1 MKYEEKVKETY
12 SSLRDFQ
19 KVTVDYLVQRMFDEG
34 QGRMLVADE
43 VGLGKTWIAKGVI
56 AQAYARWCKM
66 ANKKSKHF
74 NVYYICSNQQLFTQN
89 LDKVNFTGE
98 KCCIANDINRISM
111 LALKPLHENE
121 PVQIYALTPDT
132 SFSNKS
138 KQGIKEERYILYAI
152 LQQTN
157 EFNKVHLSN
166 LLRGNG
172 VQKQN
177 WNPESEKA
185 RYLQRVKNNVTEA
198 YIKAL
203 KTNHIQRENLPTAF
217 ETYNLPEKITTWE
230 MLKSVVEVFDRRKA
244 YAAIYN
250 EIIGCMRKEMADVCL
265 KHMDAD
271 LFVMD
276 EFQRYSQLIDN
287 KCQSEQDTIAQKIFG
302 QSKVKVLML
311 SATPFKAY
319 TNQYDEQLGEQ
330 HYKEFKR
337 VLEFLYEGRPIN
349 WQHLEENRARLY
361 SQMLLLNNA
370 DDKETLLN
378 EIQLLKKEVEDVY
391 SRVIVRT
398 EKLIASN
405 DPNAMIVESN
415 KQPLNI
421 TKQEVAYF
429 VHLDKV
435 FKTIYEKQGEHAP
448 SPVNYAKSAPYA
460 MSFLREYKVGEK
472 AQHNNVTMRKDAFV
486 DLNEVNKYNFPRD
499 GHWPHEKLRLLMKN
513 MKQESKLLW
522 CPPSLPYYPCEG
534 AYKGQEQFTKTLVFS
549 AWKLVPKMIATLVSY
564 EAERQTIGKLNHIE
578 GVKYFADKRVASQG
592 DKARKPTRRLVPSKK
607 GPMTTLLVAY
617 PCITLAKKLNPAQ
630 FIQSGKTLKEI
641 VERESLQWENEI
653 KAFCNKE
660 GKVYNHEDSDISWA
674 YPMICDSNLE
684 GRWKQKTL
692 WKIDDQDKNSALVT
706 HNIPRLKNILT
717 KKEEEINIP
726 KNPTK
731 KELYQLSRLMA
742 TMSIGSPGVCA
753 YRSLCQYYPDDD
765 NTFSCAF
772 KIGCAFIDLFNKPE
786 STAIV
791 ELLYAKQKSMEY
803 WQKVIQYCA
812 DGNLQ
817 AVLDEYVF
825 MLYSNYTDIQKL
837 TKKLC
842 SALTI
847 RTSTFKVDDAQ
858 SFGKKENNENEIR
871 YSMRSHFAAPFGVNP
886 ESSQG
891 SEERA
896 TGIREAFNSPFKP
909 FVLATTSIGQE
920 GLDFHWYCRKVMHWN
935 LPNNPIDF
943 EQREGRVN
951 RYRGKVVRQRVA
963 EKYHADVANTNKLWD
978 TLFELAEKDKADA
991 KFPCDLVPNWHFES
1005 KGVSIERVVPLYKFS
1020 QDIQRYEKM
1029 LHVLGLYRLTF
1040 GQPRQEELVEALN
1053 CEISAE
1059 ELDKL
1064 LIDLCPMR
1072 RAEGKTKNKPK
1083 A

>member
-1 MKYEEKVKETY
+1 
-12 SSLRDFQ
+12 
-19 KVTVDYLVQRMFDEG
+19 
-34 QGRMLVADE
+34 
-43 VGLGKTWIAKGVI
+43 
-56 AQAYARWCKM
+56 
-66 ANKKSKHF
+66 
-74 NVYYICSNQQLFTQN
+74 
-89 LDKVNFTGE
+89 
-98 KCCIANDINRISM
+98 
-111 LALKPLHENE
+111 
-121 PVQIYALTPDT
+121 
-132 SFSNKS
+132 
-138 KQGIKEERYILYAI
+138 
-152 LQQTN
+152 
-157 EFNKVHLSN
+157 
-166 LLRGNG
+166 
-172 VQKQN
+172 
-177 WNPESEKA
+177 
-185 RYLQRVKNNVTEA
+185 
-198 YIKAL
+198 
-203 KTNHIQRENLPTAF
+203 
-217 ETYNLPEKITTWE
+217 
-230 MLKSVVEVFDRRKA
+230 
-244 YAAIYN
+244 
-250 EIIGCMRKEMADVCL
+250 
-265 KHMDAD
+265 
-271 LFVMD
+271 
-276 EFQRYSQLIDN
+276 
-287 KCQSEQDTIAQKIFG
+287 
-302 QSKVKVLML
+302 
-311 SATPFKAY
+311 
-319 TNQYDEQLGEQ
+319 
-330 HYKEFKR
+330 
-337 VLEFLYEGRPIN
+337 
-349 WQHLEENRARLY
+349 
-361 SQMLLLNNA
+361 MLLLNKA

-378 EIQLLKKEVEDVY
+378 EIQSLKKEVEDVY

-405 DPNAMIVESN
+405 DPNAMIVEPN

-534 AYKGQEQFTKTLVFS
+534 AFKGQEQFTKTLVFS

-564 EAERQTIGKLNHIE
+564 EAERQTLGKLNHIK
-578 GVKYFADKRVASQG
+578 GVKYFADKRVASLG
-592 DKARKPTRRLVPSKK
+592 DKARKPTRRLVPSKE
-607 GPMTTLLVAY
+607 GPMTTLLLAY

-630 FIQSGKTLKEI
+630 FIQSSKTLKQI
-641 VERESLQWENEI
+641 VEQETQEWETQI

-660 GKVYNHEDSDISWA
+660 GNVYNQEDSHISWA
-674 YPMICDSNLE
+674 YPMICDSYLE
-684 GRWKQKTL
+684 GRWEQEKL
-692 WKIDDQDKNSALVT
+692 WEIDDQDRNSALIT
-706 HNIPRLKNILT
+706 HNIPRLKDILT
-717 KKEEEINIP
+717 KKELNIP

-772 KIGCAFIDLFNKPE
+772 KIGRAFIDLFNKTE

-803 WQKVIQYCA
+803 WQKVILYCA

-825 MLYSNYTDIQKL
+825 MLYSNCKNIKEL
-837 TKKLC
+837 TNMLC

-858 SFGKKENNENEIR
+858 SFGKKENNENDIR

-978 TLFELAEKDKADA
+978 TLFELAKKDKGHA

-1072 RAEGKTKNKPK
+1072 RAEHKTKNKPK